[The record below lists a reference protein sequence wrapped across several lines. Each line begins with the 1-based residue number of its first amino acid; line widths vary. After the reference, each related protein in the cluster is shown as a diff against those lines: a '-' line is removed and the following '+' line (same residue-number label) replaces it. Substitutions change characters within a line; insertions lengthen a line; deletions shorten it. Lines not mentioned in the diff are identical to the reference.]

1 MTSARSTRFKTG
13 PGFGMRA
20 CQRSQV
26 SATAVNPSPDDLPD
40 LQALDASRL
49 DAAWCPPLM
58 FILNLA
64 RHFPTGLRRV
74 GRRIDLALEKPD
86 NYEDYFVHG

>member
-1 MTSARSTRFKTG
+1 MQQWPFDHRTLVAHDLDWHHL
-13 PGFGMRA
+13 
-20 CQRSQV
+20 V